1 MRVAGCSKL
10 AYLTGSW
17 NNFLHKFQ
25 KGLSGVHSDKSAAN
39 ICKLRQ
45 WRRQQPSSLAY
56 IETCSSFCL
65 VRARLEVSNTS
76 PFEWSLY
83 LALVSLTLSLW
94 ILGQG
99 VRANG
104 FTHIPKAEAKAH
116 PSCVHFGEFSF
127 SQTYGQ
133 TWRNHAFCRCGCLPW
148 TWLEG

>member
-1 MRVAGCSKL
+1 MVKLGETMLFVDVVVCLEHDLRVK
-10 AYLTGSW
+10 W
-17 NNFLHKFQ
+17 
-25 KGLSGVHSDKSAAN
+25 VHPGKSAAN

-45 WRRQQPSSLAY
+45 WRSQQPSSLAY

-83 LALVSLTLSLW
+83 LALVALTLSLW

-104 FTHIPKAEAKAH
+104 FTHIPKAEAKVH
-116 PSCVHFGEFSF
+116 PSCVHPSCVYIQQFVTIQVTKCASP
-127 SQTYGQ
+127 SV
-133 TWRNHAFCRCGCLPW
+133 R
-148 TWLEG
+148 

>member
-1 MRVAGCSKL
+1 MWLFAL
-10 AYLTGSW
+10 NMTW
-17 NNFLHKFQ
+17 
-25 KGLSGVHSDKSAAN
+25 GLSGVHPDKSAAN

-45 WRRQQPSSLAY
+45 WSSQQPSSLAY

-83 LALVSLTLSLW
+83 LALLPLTLSLW

-116 PSCVHFGEFSF
+116 PSCVHPSCVYIQQFATIQVTKFASP
-127 SQTYGQ
+127 SV
-133 TWRNHAFCRCGCLPW
+133 RW
-148 TWLEG
+148 TQLLSLIWPDLLDIRRVAIT